1 MKSRKSLVIF
11 ALTSFALF
19 VGASIYAVMSY
30 SEEQFR
36 EQSLQT
42 LEDSEGRDNH
52 QAVGENLLAQDFEW
66 VLNNDEGLNEIV
78 SNNEVTVVNFFASW
92 CGPCKRETPDLNQYY
107 IDNMEEP
114 VEVVGVNIDDSV
126 SNRDEFLEEY
136 GVQYPIYELEDEDEA
151 LASYNINL
159 MPTTFFLNNEGE
171 IIRAYIG
178 EVSPQLLESYIDY
191 VKEAS

>member
-107 IDNMEEP
+107 IDSMEEP

-126 SNRDEFLEEY
+126 SNRDQFLEEY
-136 GVQYPIYELEDEDEA
+136 EVQYPIYELEDEDEA